1 MLILADDKTKYF
13 LPKGWTSCL
22 SGTRLICPSGSAA
35 GWVEPSRNP
44 SYAQTAL
51 DGVRFRLRSVSFGGP
66 GRSTRPTHSHE
77 SAGRAAFAVTRF
89 DCQAAIDLGPSL
101 RAPAKQ
107 SIAPAKQKAGL
118 LPPSLVE
125 LRRTRSS
132 QTLACANASRL
143 SQAMTPEQDMHPHSR
158 RARCAR
164 ALRQLPPSLR
174 KRAQGKPGARC
185 TRGLVC
191 KLHKKMRTRAY
202 RSSGGIPAFPARWFT
217 AYFALSPV
225 NGLSCHRRP

>member
-1 MLILADDKTKYF
+1 LT
-13 LPKGWTSCL
+13 
-22 SGTRLICPSGSAA
+22 SGTVIASASEA
-35 GWVEPSRNP
+35 I
-44 SYAQTAL
+44 
-51 DGVRFRLRSVSFGGP
+51 
-66 GRSTRPTHSHE
+66 H
-77 SAGRAAFAVTRF
+77 RA
-89 DCQAAIDLGPSL
+89 
-101 RAPAKQ
+101 
-107 SIAPAKQKAGL
+107 AKQKAGL

-202 RSSGGIPAFPARWFT
+202 RSSGGIPAFPARWF
-217 AYFALSPV
+217 YGFFRALP
-225 NGLSCHRRP
+225 GERLCCHRRRRDTPASLTPASRRQDHTTSPSASACARQSQLSRPPHPTRAFVTCATPLSSGETRKLKSVICPTATAEYFCNGVWTGCG